1 MAAKK
6 KAAKA
11 AGGAAGLA
19 AQIKS
24 SPAIQRVIEDED
36 VRENLKDAY
45 EAGRDAF
52 ERLTNGK
59 APYKALLDDKKL
71 QKNIQEAAENL
82 KEAADAIREGPKKKK
97 RGIGGTLL
105 LLIVGTGVAL
115 GVSEDLRNKVLDAL
129 FGKEEEFEYTSTTS
143 PSTPSPSGA
152 TA

>member
-11 AGGAAGLA
+11 AGGAAGVV
-19 AQIKS
+19 AQVKS
-24 SPAIQRVIEDED
+24 SPAIQRAIEDED
-36 VRENLKDAY
+36 GRENIRVAY
-45 EAGRDAF
+45 EAGRDAY

-59 APYKALLDDKKL
+59 PPHKALLEDKKL
-71 QKNIQEAAENL
+71 QKNLQEAGENL
-82 KEAADAIREGPKKKK
+82 KEAAEALREGPKKKK
-97 RGIGGTLL
+97 RGLGGTLL
-105 LLIVGTGVAL
+105 LLILGAIIALVA
-115 GVSEDLRNKVLDAL
+115 SEDLRNKVLDAL